1 MNNDLKNYIQELEQ
15 LKKTGMMD
23 NAQITEVDNL
33 IQIMQNLNTDGQTT
47 EKEPSMVVENDLYKV
62 KTKFVNTSKNEDPT
76 YAKEG
81 DSGFDLRAELTEM
94 GGKLTLKPFER
105 VLIPTGLYFELPKGY
120 EMQVRPRS
128 GLSFKTGL
136 MAILGTVDTGY
147 RGEVKVIMINLS
159 DKEVTI
165 EQGERVAQAVIT
177 SRISTDFG
185 QLIKLNSI
193 DQLSQTKRGSGGFGS
208 TGRN

>member
-15 LKKTGMMD
+15 LKKTGLVDSNQM
-23 NAQITEVDNL
+23 AEVDNL
-33 IQIMQNLNTDGQTT
+33 IQIMQNLGEGDLNTG
-47 EKEPSMVVENDLYKV
+47 SVSVESNEYKV
-62 KTKFVNTSKNEDPT
+62 KIKFVNTSRNEDPV

-105 VLIPTGLYFELPKGY
+105 VLIPTGLYFELPQNY

-147 RGEVKVIMINLS
+147 RGEVKIIMINLS

-165 EQGERVAQAVIT
+165 EQGERVAQGVVA

-185 QLIKLNSI
+185 QLIKLHSVT
-193 DQLSQTKRGSGGFGS
+193 QLSQTERGSGGFGS

>member
-15 LKKTGMMD
+15 LKKTGLVDSNQM
-23 NAQITEVDNL
+23 AEVDNL
-33 IQIMQNLNTDGQTT
+33 IQIMQNLGEGDLNTGSVSVGSD
-47 EKEPSMVVENDLYKV
+47 EYKV
-62 KTKFVNTSKNEDPT
+62 KIKFVNTSRNEDPV

-105 VLIPTGLYFELPKGY
+105 VLIPTGLYFELPQGY

-165 EQGERVAQAVIT
+165 EQGERVAQGVVA

-185 QLIKLNSI
+185 QLIKLHSVT
-193 DQLSQTKRGSGGFGS
+193 QLSETERGSGGFGS

>member
-15 LKKTGMMD
+15 LKKTGLVDSNQM
-23 NAQITEVDNL
+23 AEVDNL
-33 IQIMQNLNTDGQTT
+33 IQIMQNLGEGDLNTG
-47 EKEPSMVVENDLYKV
+47 SVSVESDEYKV
-62 KTKFVNTSKNEDPT
+62 KIKFVNTSRNEDPV

-105 VLIPTGLYFELPKGY
+105 VLIPTGLYFELPQGY

-165 EQGERVAQAVIT
+165 EQGERVAQGVVA

-185 QLIKLNSI
+185 QLIKLHSVT
-193 DQLSQTKRGSGGFGS
+193 QLSETERGSGGFGS